1 MAEYTKEEIKKIEE
15 KWRKTW
21 VEKEVYK
28 VSNNANKPKYY
39 VLDMFPYPSGAG
51 LHVGHPLGYIASD
64 IVARYKRI
72 KGFNVLHPMGFD
84 AFGLPAEQYALEHGI
99 HPAVSTADNINN
111 FKRQLGNIGFSYD
124 WSREVQTCDPT
135 YYKWTQWIFLQI
147 FDSWFNRKKEK
158 AERISELIKI
168 FESEGNKNHPVPNS
182 KFKIQEFS
190 AANWKA
196 YSERE
201 QQEILMEYRLAYLA
215 YTDVNWCEALGTVL
229 ANDEVINGVSY
240 RGGFPVVKKQMR
252 QWSLRITE
260 YAERLLKGL
269 NEIDFSDSMKEIQ
282 RNWIGKSVGALINF
296 NLTPNPSPKER
307 GTDSDKI
314 RSTSPSPVE
323 KGAGDEVYAQDFI
336 FTTDS
341 NIWSSL
347 KENARENRKNP
358 TEAEEI
364 FWEAV
369 RNNSLGFKF
378 RRQHAIS
385 RFIADFV
392 CIEKKLVVEI
402 DGAIHDNQKQEDEE
416 RTSILNQEGFK
427 VIRFRNDEVVSDLP
441 KVLQKLKSELTSPS
455 PLERGPGGEVLT
467 VFTTRP
473 DTIFGV
479 DFMVIAPEHELVKK
493 ITTPAQ
499 QNDIDAYLKYVES
512 RSEVER
518 MAEVKKITG
527 AFTGAFA
534 INPFN
539 GREIPI
545 WISEYVLA
553 GYGTGAIMAVPCGDE
568 RDHKFAK
575 HFNLPITN
583 IIGSHYNGEE
593 ANATKDAILENSDFL
608 NGMVMHK
615 AIDVVATK
623 LEEMGI
629 GKRQVN
635 YKMRDAGWSRQR
647 YWGEPFPVVFKD
659 DMPYAMK
666 ESELP
671 LELPPSDNFKP
682 SGSGEGPLANLTDWI
697 NINESEKRDSNTMPT
712 HAGAAWY
719 FLRYMD
725 PHNPKAFADKKALDY
740 WNQVDVYVGG
750 SEHAV
755 AHLLYARLWTKILHD
770 LGYLN
775 FDEPFKKLINQGKIT
790 GDSRFVYRV
799 RGTQKFVSAGLKESH
814 EVDELHVDIAIVN
827 GLELNTEAFKK
838 WKPDFANAEFIL
850 EDSEGN
856 PLPFGEGKGGVY
868 ICGSAIEKMSKSYFN
883 VVNPDQIIE
892 SYGADTLR
900 MYEMF
905 LGPLEQSKPWS
916 TQGIDGV
923 YKFLRRFWNLV
934 HDNTGKFKVSDAE
947 PTKEELKVL
956 HKTLKKVEQDIE
968 NFSFNTSV
976 SEFMICANEL
986 SSLKCSKRAIMEP
999 LVIALSPFA
1008 PHMCEEMWFLLGN
1021 SDTILNASFPKFDEQ
1036 YLIESSFSYPISING
1051 KVRAQMDFALDVS
1064 KEEIEKT
1071 VLASEVVQKWTEG
1084 KPPKKVI
1091 VVIGKIVNVV
1101 L

>member
-1 MAEYTKEEIKKIEE
+1 
-15 KWRKTW
+15 
-21 VEKEVYK
+21 
-28 VSNNANKPKYY
+28 
-39 VLDMFPYPSGAG
+39 
-51 LHVGHPLGYIASD
+51 
-64 IVARYKRI
+64 
-72 KGFNVLHPMGFD
+72 
-84 AFGLPAEQYALEHGI
+84 
-99 HPAVSTADNINN
+99 
-111 FKRQLGNIGFSYD
+111 
-124 WSREVQTCDPT
+124 
-135 YYKWTQWIFLQI
+135 
-147 FDSWFNRKKEK
+147 
-158 AERISELIKI
+158 
-168 FESEGNKNHPVPNS
+168 
-182 KFKIQEFS
+182 
-190 AANWKA
+190 
-196 YSERE
+196 
-201 QQEILMEYRLAYLA
+201 MEYRLAYLA

-296 NLTPNPSPKER
+296 QLT
-307 GTDSDKI
+307 
-314 RSTSPSPVE
+314 
-323 KGAGDEVYAQDFI
+323 
-336 FTTDS
+336 
-341 NIWSSL
+341 
-347 KENARENRKNP
+347 
-358 TEAEEI
+358 
-364 FWEAV
+364 
-369 RNNSLGFKF
+369 
-378 RRQHAIS
+378 
-385 RFIADFV
+385 
-392 CIEKKLVVEI
+392 I
-402 DGAIHDNQKQEDEE
+402 DNFQ
-416 RTSILNQEGFK
+416 
-427 VIRFRNDEVVSDLP
+427 
-441 KVLQKLKSELTSPS
+441 
-455 PLERGPGGEVLT
+455 LT

-539 GREIPI
+539 GKEIPI

-583 IIGSHYNGEE
+583 IIGSHYTGEE
-593 ANATKDAILENSDFL
+593 ANATKEAILENSDFL

-682 SGSGEGPLANLTDWI
+682 SGNGEGPLANLQDWI
-697 NINESEKRDSNTMPT
+697 NFVPGLKHDSNTMPT

-725 PHNPKAFADKKALDY
+725 PHNPNAFADKKALDY

-755 AHLLYARLWTKILHD
+755 AHLLYARLWTKVLHD

-790 GDSRFVYRV
+790 GES
-799 RGTQKFVSAGLKESH
+799 KFVFRLNYKHKTYNNFTYPQLFVSKNIVTELLNSKASKVVEDKILEIFKNVLGFDSKPDEIIM
-814 EVDELHVDIAIVN
+814 EVQSLSSGLHVDINIVN
-827 GLELNTEAFKK
+827 GDELNVDKFKSRI
-838 WKPDFANAEFIL
+838 PELYGAEFIF
-850 EDSEGN
+850 ESD
-856 PLPFGEGKGGVY
+856 GKY
-868 ICGSAIEKMSKSYFN
+868 LCGSAIEKMSKSYYN
-883 VVNPDQIIE
+883 VVNPDQIIDN
-892 SYGADTLR
+892 YGADTLR

-923 YKFLRRFWNLV
+923 YKFLRRFWNLM
-934 HDNTGKFKVSDAE
+934 HDNTGKFKISDAE
-947 PTKEELKVL
+947 PTRDELKVL

-976 SEFMICANEL
+976 SEFMICANVL
-986 SSLKCSKRAIMEP
+986 SFLKCNKRTILQP

-1008 PHMCEEMWFLLGN
+1008 PHIAEELWSLLGHT
-1021 SDTILNASFPKFDEQ
+1021 DTVLNASFPKYDEQ

-1064 KEEIEKT
+1064 KEEIEKS

-1084 KPPKKVI
+1084 KAPKKVI

>member
-1 MAEYTKEEIKKIEE
+1 LKQK
-15 KWRKTW
+15 
-21 VEKEVYK
+21 
-28 VSNNANKPKYY
+28 
-39 VLDMFPYPSGAG
+39 
-51 LHVGHPLGYIASD
+51 
-64 IVARYKRI
+64 
-72 KGFNVLHPMGFD
+72 
-84 AFGLPAEQYALEHGI
+84 
-99 HPAVSTADNINN
+99 
-111 FKRQLGNIGFSYD
+111 
-124 WSREVQTCDPT
+124 
-135 YYKWTQWIFLQI
+135 
-147 FDSWFNRKKEK
+147 
-158 AERISELIKI
+158 
-168 FESEGNKNHPVPNS
+168 GNKSHSIPNS
-182 KFKIQEFS
+182 KFKIQNFS
-190 AANWKA
+190 AAAWKA
-196 YSERE
+196 YSEKE

-282 RNWIGKSVGALINF
+282 RNWIGKSVGAELEF
-296 NLTPNPSPKER
+296 RLTPNPSPVER
-307 GTDSDKI
+307 DLEQSKGYETA
-314 RSTSPSPVE
+314 E
-323 KGAGDEVYAQDFI
+323 KKY
-336 FTTDS
+336 
-341 NIWSSL
+341 WKYL
-347 KENARENRKNP
+347 KEFSKSNRHNP
-358 TEAEEI
+358 TEAEATL
-364 FWEAV
+364 WEEV
-369 RNNSLGFKF
+369 RNNKLDHKI
-378 RRQHAIS
+378 RRQHAIGI
-385 RFIADFV
+385 FIGDFV
-392 CIEKKLVVEI
+392 CLDRRLVIEV
-402 DGAIHDNQKQEDEE
+402 DGEYHETNKEYDLA
-416 RTSILNQEGFK
+416 RTEFLKDEGFN
-427 VIRFRNDEVVSDLP
+427 VVRFTNEQIATDL
-441 KVLQKLKSELTSPS
+441 KNVLAEIKNTLDNSPS
-455 PLERGPGGEVLT
+455 IKQSTSLSPGEGRGEAIK

-479 DFMVIAPEHELVKK
+479 DFMVLAPELDLVKK

-499 QNDIDAYLKYVES
+499 QKEVDEYLKYVES
-512 RSEVER
+512 RSEIDR

-527 AFTGAFA
+527 AFTGAYA
-534 INPFN
+534 VNPFN

-575 HFNLPITN
+575 HFKIPITN
-583 IIGSHYNGEE
+583 IIGSHYTGEE
-593 ANATKDAILENSDFL
+593 ANPTKEAILENSDFL
-608 NGMVMHK
+608 NGLVMHK
-615 AIDVVATK
+615 AIDVAANR
-623 LEEMGI
+623 LEELGI

-647 YWGEPFPVVFKD
+647 YWGEPFPVVFKND
-659 DMPYAMK
+659 VPYAMK

-682 SGSGEGPLANLTDWI
+682 SGNGEGPLANLQDWI
-697 NINESEKRDSNTMPT
+697 NFAPGLKRDSNTMPT

-725 PHNPKAFADKKALDY
+725 PHNTTAFADRKALDY

-755 AHLLYARLWTKILHD
+755 AHLLYARLWTKVLHD
-770 LGYLN
+770 LDYLN

-799 RGTQKFVSAGLKESH
+799 QFPPIQNPVKGRPSFPSLFVSKGIADKIMLGDEDTYEKIKNLYLDQYRKKNPESTWVPIFDNLSGGLSLISP
-814 EVDELHVDIAIVN
+814 LHADINIVN
-827 GLELNTEAFKK
+827 GLELNVEAFKK
-838 WKPDFANAEFIL
+838 WKPDYIDSEVIL
-850 EDSEGN
+850 EDSEGTPTIN
-856 PLPFGEGKGGVY
+856 PALGKY

-892 SYGADTLR
+892 NYGADTLR

-905 LGPLEQSKPWS
+905 LGPLEQSKPWN
-916 TQGIDGV
+916 TNGIDGV

-934 HDNTGKFKVSDAE
+934 HDQTGKFKVSDAE
-947 PTKEELKVL
+947 PTRDELKVL

-986 SSLKCSKRAIMEP
+986 SSLKCNKRKIVEP

-1008 PHMCEEMWFLLGN
+1008 PHICEELWSLLGN
-1021 SDTILNASFPKFDEQ
+1021 KDTVLNASFPKFDEQ

-1051 KVRAQMDFALDVS
+1051 KVRAQMEFALDVP
-1064 KEEIEKT
+1064 KEEIEKA

-1084 KPPKKVI
+1084 KTPKKVI